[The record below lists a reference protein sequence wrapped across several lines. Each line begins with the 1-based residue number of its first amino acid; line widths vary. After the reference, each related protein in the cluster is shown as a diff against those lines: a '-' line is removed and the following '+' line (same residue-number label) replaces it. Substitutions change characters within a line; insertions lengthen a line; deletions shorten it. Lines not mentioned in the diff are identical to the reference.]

1 MIKIRSLT
9 HIYPGA
15 RRQTPRPA
23 LFQFNLH
30 VAEGEFCVLSGP
42 NGSGKSTLFHILC
55 GMLLPSAGSV
65 TIGGYDLF
73 RVPRMV
79 RKITGVVFQ
88 SPAVDK
94 YLTVSENI
102 ALYATLYGMSSKSVR
117 LQEALEWTNL
127 KNRLHQKVHTL
138 SGGLARQL
146 ELAKCLLTRPKVLL
160 LDEPTSGLDPA
171 SRRNFLEMLKSIQR
185 ERGMTVL
192 MTTHLFAEAEEAH
205 RVVIM
210 KDGQLLA
217 CDTPSHLRSSMGRE
231 MIVVVPTDPEA
242 LAIAL
247 KHDMALQ
254 PLRSG
259 DELRLENVGPRESL
273 SLLEVILSRYR
284 SQIHSVSIKQAA
296 LEDVFIHLTGHQTE
310 SQSPPADSKSPLSSV
325 EKPDARD
332 HTAIDVVDGGGGER
346 EQ

>member
-1 MIKIRSLT
+1 MIKIRRLT
-9 HIYPGA
+9 HVYPGA

-23 LFQFNLH
+23 LLHFNLH
-30 VAEGEFCVLSGP
+30 VEEGEFCVLSGP
-42 NGSGKSTLFHILC
+42 NGSGKSTLFHVLC

-79 RKITGVVFQ
+79 RRITGVVFQ

-94 YLTVSENI
+94 YLSVGENM
-102 ALYATLYGMSSKSVR
+102 ALYAALYGRSSKAVG
-117 LQEALEWTNL
+117 LAEALEWTDL
-127 KNRLHQKVHTL
+127 KNRLHQRVNTL

-185 ERGMTVL
+185 KRAMTVL
-192 MTTHLFAEAEEAH
+192 MTTHIFAEAEEAH

-231 MIVVVPTDPEA
+231 MVVVVPSNPEA
-242 LAIAL
+242 LALAL
-247 KHDMALQ
+247 KQDMDLN
-254 PLRSG
+254 PLRFG
-259 DELRLENVGPRESL
+259 DELRLENVGTTESL
-273 SLLEVILSRYR
+273 SLLETILSRYR
-284 SQIHSVSIKQAA
+284 SQIHSVAIKQAA
-296 LEDVFIHLTGHQTE
+296 LEDVFIHLTGHSAGIHPPHSDSGPLESGFLGKGNEESGRPVETE
-310 SQSPPADSKSPLSSV
+310 Q
-325 EKPDARD
+325 
-332 HTAIDVVDGGGGER
+332 
-346 EQ
+346 